1 MTDIALEAGGLPFV
15 VLSKGDDVY
24 KILSKLDEV
33 APVKGVAQVLESSA
47 SSWKKHGA
55 RLYAD
60 LKNVF
65 KLDVPF
71 AAKSADAAKLV
82 AAEYQ
87 KLIQS
92 GVLKY
97 KGFVDDVHG
106 SFHVY
111 EHGGNLYLF
120 GKDGGLI
127 SRLAP
132 GSEGR
137 ALQRIL
143 GLLGGGNP

>member
-1 MTDIALEAGGLPFV
+1 
-15 VLSKGDDVY
+15 
-24 KILSKLDEV
+24 
-33 APVKGVAQVLESSA
+33 
-47 SSWKKHGA
+47 
-55 RLYAD
+55 

-65 KLDVPF
+65 KIDVPF
-71 AAKSADAAKLV
+71 AAKNADAAKLV

-92 GVLKY
+92 GVLKF
-97 KGFVDDVHG
+97 KGFVDDVHD
-106 SFHVY
+106 SFNVY
-111 EHGGNLYLF
+111 EYGGNLYLF
-120 GKDGGLI
+120 GKDGSLI